1 MNTLAEGNVQN
12 QILWARIAYWTGAI
26 AALIVGIVVFFPAPT
41 EWLLQ
46 LDEPMRGAGLMSSK
60 YFGTTAVA
68 WALFLLWAD
77 RRPLERKGILPLTI
91 FPVLVGLIAVG
102 VYAAIEDIASTL
114 NMGLLIGP
122 QIMLLI
128 LFGFSYMNARET
140 G

>member
-1 MNTLAEGNVQN
+1 LTRERV
-12 QILWARIAYWTGAI
+12 LWARIDYWTGAI
-26 AALIVGIVVFFPAPT
+26 ADLIVRIVVFFPAPT

-46 LDEPMRGAGLMSSK
+46 LDEPMQGAGLMYSK

-68 WALFLLWAD
+68 WAFPLLWAD
-77 RRPLERKGILPLTI
+77 RRPLESKGMVLLTI

-114 NMGLLIGP
+114 NIGLLIGS

-128 LFGFSYMNARET
+128 LYGFSYMNARGT
-140 G
+140 R